1 MMDLEQGKGMKLVL
15 VLTADDG
22 NALGEGL
29 QRAIDDLGMGKKKAN
44 EASDEY
50 AYVFQVYDVRT
61 DMPMDDDTYDE
72 YGVNTKNSFN
82 TPPKEVV

>member
-61 DMPMDDDTYDE
+61 DTAITE
-72 YGVNTKNSFN
+72 GL
-82 TPPKEVV
+82 